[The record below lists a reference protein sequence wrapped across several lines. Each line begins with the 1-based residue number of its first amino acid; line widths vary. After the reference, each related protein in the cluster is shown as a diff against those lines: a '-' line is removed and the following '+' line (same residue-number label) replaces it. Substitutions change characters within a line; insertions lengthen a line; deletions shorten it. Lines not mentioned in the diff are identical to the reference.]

1 VIWRRMPARTSPSE
15 GDAGFTLIELMVVV
29 LIIAVLLAIGL
40 PAFVGFRNSAQDR
53 SAQSDLRNVLL
64 AEKMIWQ
71 ETAAYTQVIAEVEAV
86 RPGSRIAAD
95 PVAGVFVDL
104 NDSDDQIVCLV
115 RASGSGRFF
124 SVWESATG
132 GAYFG
137 ATNLSTADC
146 PGAVPAGYSRP
157 GF

>member
-1 VIWRRMPARTSPSE
+1 LV
-15 GDAGFTLIELMVVV
+15 ELMVVV
-29 LIIAVLLAIGL
+29 VIIAVLLAMGL
-40 PAFVGFRNSAQDR
+40 PAFLGFRHRAQDR

-95 PVAGVFVDL
+95 AAVGVYIDL
-104 NDSDDQIVCLV
+104 HDADDQILCLV
-115 RASGSGRFF
+115 RASGSGRVF
-124 SVWESATG
+124 SVWESASS

-137 ATNLSTADC
+137 ATDLSTADC
-146 PGAVPAGYSRP
+146 PGEVPVGYDRP